1 MRRMISE
8 EKANLLNKQV
18 IDINGVIVDE
28 NDREFNG
35 DINFTGTV
43 TGVGGGNLYYHSVRE
58 ENGYTFTIVTKDA
71 TPYSGD
77 AVDLSKKIIS
87 VLLANVGAAGATISA
102 MYNPTTK
109 KIIQITR
116 DESAELL
123 VNDLYGVSDTV
134 IQLQ

>member
-18 IDINGVIVDE
+18 IDSNGVIVDE

-43 TGVGGGNLYYHSVRE
+43 TGVGGGDLYYHSVRE
-58 ENGYTFTIVTKDA
+58 ENSYSFTIVTKDA

-77 AVDLSKKIIS
+77 GVNLSTKIVN
-87 VLLANVGAAGATISA
+87 VLTANVGATGQTISA
-102 MYNPTTK
+102 MYDPATK
-109 KIIQITR
+109 KIKQWTR
-116 DESAELL
+116 DESAELS
-123 VNDLYGVSDTV
+123 VNNLYGVVDTV
-134 IQLQ
+134 TKIE